1 MTSGHNT
8 GAESG
13 SASDAGAHLDSGAH
27 SGMNAGRFR
36 IPNPALHRTSTV
48 LFDSLAH
55 LHEVQRT
62 EAGGG
67 AASQYATFGTPTTA
81 ALATLVAEREQGV
94 GTVFAPSGLGAV
106 SLGLL
111 AVLRSGDHLLMVDSC
126 YGPTRGLCDGLLRG
140 FGIETEF
147 YDPLIGGAI
156 ANLVRPNTRAI
167 FMESPGSFTFEVQD
181 VPAIVAA
188 ARVAESARGAPLYTL
203 IDNAWGSPGLFTPL
217 AHGVDLSIVPLTK
230 YWGGHADLVLGA
242 VIGNERAWP
251 IVRGAAYDLGLCT
264 NADDAWLTLR
274 GARSVD
280 VRLRQHAES
289 ALVVAK
295 WLEAHRRVGAVL
307 HPALPGAPGH
317 ELWCRDF
324 SGSNGLLS
332 FELLTPAGLPGTPT
346 DAGVVAEALSSG
358 GAFGLGYSWGGFESL
373 VMPGI
378 LPTGGS
384 HQPRRVRAWTGG
396 TLIRLSIGLEPV
408 EALISALDGA
418 LAG

>member
-126 YGPTRGLCDGLLRG
+126 YGPTRGLERRYAGHSSPAREITQRVALRHSAPQ
-140 FGIETEF
+140 E
-147 YDPLIGGAI
+147 
-156 ANLVRPNTRAI
+156 NLVIRR
-167 FMESPGSFTFEVQD
+167 Q
-181 VPAIVAA
+181 
-188 ARVAESARGAPLYTL
+188 R
-203 IDNAWGSPGLFTPL
+203 IDADPHLR
-217 AHGVDLSIVPLTK
+217 HGV
-230 YWGGHADLVLGA
+230 G
-242 VIGNERAWP
+242 E
-251 IVRGAAYDLGLCT
+251 
-264 NADDAWLTLR
+264 
-274 GARSVD
+274 
-280 VRLRQHAES
+280 
-289 ALVVAK
+289 
-295 WLEAHRRVGAVL
+295 
-307 HPALPGAPGH
+307 
-317 ELWCRDF
+317 
-324 SGSNGLLS
+324 
-332 FELLTPAGLPGTPT
+332 
-346 DAGVVAEALSSG
+346 
-358 GAFGLGYSWGGFESL
+358 
-373 VMPGI
+373 
-378 LPTGGS
+378 
-384 HQPRRVRAWTGG
+384 
-396 TLIRLSIGLEPV
+396 
-408 EALISALDGA
+408 
-418 LAG
+418 